1 MSTASHY
8 DLLLGKLDEFIRKY
22 YKNLLIRGLLYA
34 SGLVLTGFL
43 VVALLEYFAR
53 FDTAVRTVLFWG
65 FLAAA
70 GVVLAKLVFVPLF
83 RLNRIGKIISHE
95 QAAAIIGTH
104 FTNVQDKLLNVL
116 QLHQAASAPGVSRD
130 LIEASINQKINELR
144 PVPFTAAIDLRQN
157 RRYAKYA
164 FVPLIVIA
172 VIFLTNASLITESTK
187 RLVRHGEYFE
197 QEMPFKISIVNTK
210 LEAAESEDFKLD
222 IKLTGTEIPETVTI
236 LIGDNE
242 YKLNR
247 ESTVNFSHLFRNVQ
261 KTQEFR
267 LSADGFTS
275 APYTLNVLANP
286 IVLNFDVELIY
297 PAYTGR
303 KNEVLRN
310 TGDLSVPAGT
320 RINWK
325 FNTRA
330 TRNMRVRM
338 NDSLYTLKA
347 TGENRFGFAQRVLQS
362 RTYTLH
368 TANEFL
374 SSKDSMRYS
383 INVIPDLY
391 PAISVTEKRDTASAL
406 RLQFTGD
413 VKDDYGFTSLSFRY
427 RTLNAADSTG
437 KTIQEEMRSV
447 NLPVGRTQLRDQFYY
462 FWDLS
467 QLDIQPGQQIEYY
480 FEVYDND
487 GVNGAKATRSQRMIY
502 QAPTKQQL
510 SDLNDAGN
518 KEVEKMLEES
528 LKESQQL
535 QKDIDELYKKLME
548 KKQMTW
554 EERKKLDELT
564 LRQQQLQQ
572 KIDNLKQQNQQNI
585 NQQLEFQQ
593 SNPQQEQM
601 SELFDQLNTD
611 EMKKLLDQ
619 MEKLQQLEMNKQQ
632 TQKMLDQMKQE
643 NTDTRKNLDRTLELF
658 RQMQVEQK
666 LENAIN
672 ELNDI
677 QEKQDSLAKQSEQ
690 KNADAKNIQQAQD
703 SLNKRFDELR
713 QELDELQELNE
724 KLENPNELP
733 NTDVQEM
740 EIQQQQR
747 QSSQQLQNGKA
758 GKASPL
764 QKKAADQMKQL
775 SQQMQDAKKQMDEEK
790 EGEDMKAIRAL
801 LDNLLQL
808 SFDQEA
814 LMKEV
819 KQVNVNDPKYPGL
832 ARKQSKLRD
841 DARMIEDSLLALSKR
856 NPKISPKVN
865 EEITNINSNMERS
878 VQSLADRS
886 TAEAQNR
893 QQQAM
898 TSVNNLALMLN
909 ESLEQMMQQMN
920 QQNKSDKEGNGECKN
935 PGKGSKPGK
944 GEKNKPG
951 QGKQTKDGEK
961 GKGGDGKSGMEGI
974 RMKQQSI
981 NQRMQRMQ
989 QMQQNGQPLSAEELA
1004 RLAAEQEAL
1013 RRMLEESMKG
1023 TKGNKEN
1030 PGGAGAGDLPA
1041 KMEETENDLVNKRI
1055 NAETLKRQQ
1064 EIINKLL
1071 EYEKAEKEREQD
1083 EKREAQQP
1091 KNDQQSNPAD
1101 FLEYNR
1107 QKQKEAELLKTV
1119 PPDLS
1124 PFYKGKVNE
1133 YFNGVEQQ

>member
-1 MSTASHY
+1 MSSTTSHY
-8 DLLLGKLDEFIRKY
+8 DLLLKKLDEFIRKY
-22 YKNLLIRGLLYA
+22 YKNQLIRGLLYA
-34 SGLVLTGFL
+34 GGLVLSGFL
-43 VVALLEYFAR
+43 AVALLEYFAR
-53 FDTAVRTVLFWG
+53 FDTTVRTVLFWG

-70 GVVLAKLVFVPLF
+70 GAVLARLVLVPLF

-95 QAAAIIGTH
+95 QAAGIIGTH
-104 FTNVQDKLLNVL
+104 FSNVQDKLLNVL
-116 QLHQAASAPGVSRD
+116 QLHQSAAAPGVSRD

-157 RRYAKYA
+157 RKYAKYVA
-164 FVPLIVIA
+164 IPLLVIA
-172 VIFLTNASLITESTK
+172 VIFFTNASLLTESTN
-187 RLVRHGEYFE
+187 RLVNHGQYFE
-197 QEMPFKISIVNTK
+197 KEMPFKITVLNKK
-210 LEAAESEDFKLD
+210 LETAESEDYKLD
-222 IKLTGTEIPETVTI
+222 IKLSGAEIPETVTI
-236 LIGDNE
+236 LVGENE

-247 ESTVNFSHLFRNVQ
+247 ESTINFSYVFRNVQ

-286 IVLNFDVELIY
+286 IVLNFDVELVY

-303 KNEVLRN
+303 KNETLRN

-320 RINWK
+320 QIRWK
-325 FNTRA
+325 FSTRA
-330 TRNMRVRM
+330 TRQMKVRM
-338 NDSLYTLKA
+338 NDSLYALKPTA
-347 TGENRFGFAQRVLQS
+347 DNRFNFAQRVLQS

-391 PAISVTEKRDTASAL
+391 PGISVTEKRDTSSAL

-413 VKDDYGFTSLSFRY
+413 VKDDYGFTSLNFRY
-427 RTLNAADSTG
+427 RTLNATDSAG
-437 KTIQEEMRSV
+437 KTASDELRSV
-447 NLPVGRTQLRDQFYY
+447 SLPLNRGQQRDQFYY

-467 QLDIQPGQQIEYY
+467 RLDIQPGQQIEYY

-487 GVNGAKATRSQRMIY
+487 AVFGAKATRSQRMIY

-510 SDLNDAGN
+510 SDMNDAGN
-518 KEVEKMLEES
+518 KEVEKALEES

-548 KKQMTW
+548 KKTMSW

-564 LRQQQLQQ
+564 QRQQQLQQ

-585 NQQLEFQQ
+585 NQQQEFQQ
-593 SNPQQEQM
+593 SNPQQDQM

-666 LENAIN
+666 LDNAIQ

-677 QEKQDSLAKQSEQ
+677 QQKQDSLAKLSEQ
-690 KNADAKNIQQAQD
+690 NKAPAEELKKGQD

-713 QELDELQELNE
+713 KELDELQELNE
-724 KLENPNELP
+724 KLESPNELP

-747 QSSQQLQNGKA
+747 QSSQQLQNNSKP
-758 GKASPL
+758 GKASPS
-764 QKKAADQMKQL
+764 QKKASDQMQQL
-775 SQQMQDAKKQMDEEK
+775 SQQLQQAQQEMQESK
-790 EGEDMKAIRAL
+790 EGEDMKAIRTL

-819 KQVNVNDPKYPGL
+819 KQTSVNDPKYPAL

-865 EEITNINSNMERS
+865 EEVTNINSNMERS
-878 VQSLADRS
+878 VQNLADRS
-886 TAEAQNR
+886 SAEAQNR

-909 ESLEQMMQQMN
+909 ESLEQMMQQMS
-920 QQNKSDKEGNGECKN
+920 QSKSQKEGNGECN
-935 PGKGSKPGK
+935 KPGDGK
-944 GEKNKPG
+944 KPGQGKKNKPG
-951 QGKQTKDGEK
+951 QGKQTGP
-961 GKGGDGKSGMEGI
+961 GKGDGKGEGAEGI

-981 NQRMQRMQ
+981 NQRINRLQ
-989 QMQQNGQPLSAEELA
+989 QQQQNGQPLSAEELA

-1013 RRMLEESMKG
+1013 RRMLEESLKNGKG
-1023 TKGNKEN
+1023 KET
-1030 PGGAGAGDLPA
+1030 PGAGGAGDLPS

-1083 EKREAQQP
+1083 EQREAQQP
-1091 KNDQQSNPAD
+1091 KNEAESNPAD

-1119 PPDLS
+1119 PPALS